1 MIANKNMVVL
11 MILALVVLAIAIFV
25 ITMSFDIQL
34 TGGFDTILGHCVGS
48 SCSSI

>member
-1 MIANKNMVVL
+1 MIANKNMLVL
-11 MILALVVLAIAIFV
+11 MILALVLLAIAIFV

-48 SCSSI
+48 VCSSM